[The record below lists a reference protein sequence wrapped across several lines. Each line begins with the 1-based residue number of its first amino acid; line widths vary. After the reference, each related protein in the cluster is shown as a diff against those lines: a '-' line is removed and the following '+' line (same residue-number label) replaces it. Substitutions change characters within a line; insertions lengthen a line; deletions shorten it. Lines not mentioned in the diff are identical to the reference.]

1 MSNLLNI
8 GRSGLRAFA
17 RSMETVSHNIANAE
31 NPDYVRRSVE
41 MSDATVSGSLNPA
54 YLSQTGLNGVR
65 IAQTVRASDEFVEA
79 QVRQTGA
86 ARIRAETQ
94 LSWLERLETN
104 LDNAGSNVGTRLNT
118 FFGRAEEVAAAPFD
132 NSLKLTLLTELDA
145 VVDAFRRTSSNM
157 TLTAQQVTQ
166 GATQEA
172 NTLNAALENLN
183 KINLD
188 ITRTKEGTD
197 AHAGLLD
204 ARDAMLATITE
215 KLNATISLAPNGTA
229 TISYGGQQ
237 LAGVNFFANV
247 TASSNADGSLALQVD
262 GTAVAVPS
270 EGSLAGLSRAGATAQ
285 GRLNDLN
292 ALAQQLV
299 TDINAWQAQGR
310 TLSGAVGAPLLTMPG
325 DISTLEVTT
334 RDTAQLALAAADGT
348 PNGNLLTLPA
358 LRTTDGVETKW
369 NNFMAGFATNL
380 SAVRS
385 ESEAATALD
394 EGARRRRDAMSGV
407 DLDREAAD
415 LIRLQQAYEASA
427 RVIQVARDTMQT
439 ILNVF

>member
-1 MSNLLNI
+1 MSNLLTI
-8 GRSGLRAFA
+8 GRSGLRAFS
-17 RSMETVSHNIANAE
+17 RSMEAVSHNIANAE
-31 NPDYVRRSVE
+31 NPDYVRRSVQ

-65 IAQTVRASDEFVEA
+65 IAQTVRASDEFIEA

-94 LSWLERLETN
+94 LTWMERLETN
-104 LDNAGSNVGTRLNT
+104 LDNAGSNVGSRLNT
-118 FFGRAEEVAAAPFD
+118 FFSRAEEVAAAPFD
-132 NSLKLTLLTELDA
+132 NSLKLTLLSEIEA

-157 TLTAQQVTQ
+157 ALTAQQVTQ
-166 GATQEA
+166 GATQET

-188 ITRTKEGTD
+188 ITRTKEGSD

-229 TISYGGQQ
+229 TVSYGGEQ

-247 TASSNADGSLALQVD
+247 TASSNADGSLALQVN

-285 GRLNDLN
+285 GRLDDLT
-292 ALAQQLV
+292 ALAQQFV
-299 TDINAWQAQGR
+299 DDINGWQANGR
-310 TLSGAVGAPLLTMPG
+310 TLAGAVGAPLLAMPG
-325 DISTLEVTT
+325 DISTLSVTT
-334 RDTAQLALAAADGT
+334 TDIAQLAVAGADGT
-348 PNGNLLTLPA
+348 PNGNLLTLPN

-369 NNFMAGFATNL
+369 NNFMAGFATSL

-385 ESEAATALD
+385 ESDAATALD

-407 DLDREAAD
+407 DLDRETAD

>member
-8 GRSGLRAFA
+8 GRSGLRAFS
-17 RSMETVSHNIANAE
+17 RSMDAVSHNIANAE

-41 MSDATVSGSLNPA
+41 MSDATVSSSLNPA

-65 IAQTVRASDEFVEA
+65 VAQTVRASDEFIEA
-79 QVRQTGA
+79 QVRQSGA

-94 LSWLERLETN
+94 LTWMERIETN
-104 LDNAGSNVGTRLNT
+104 LDNAGSNVGSRLNT
-118 FFGRAEEVAAAPFD
+118 FFSRAEEVAAAPFD
-132 NSLKLTLLTELDA
+132 NSLKLTLLSELDA
-145 VVDAFRRTSSNM
+145 VVDAFRRTASNM
-157 TLTAQQVTQ
+157 TLTAQQVSQ
-166 GATQEA
+166 AATQEA

-204 ARDAMLATITE
+204 ARDAMLATISE

-229 TISYGGQQ
+229 TLTYGGQQ
-237 LAGVNFFANV
+237 LAGVNFFATV
-247 TASSNADGSLALQVD
+247 TSASNADGSLALQVN
-262 GTAVAVPS
+262 GVAVPVPS
-270 EGSLAGLSRAGATAQ
+270 EGSLAGLSRSGATAQ
-285 GRLNDLN
+285 GRLNDLT

-310 TLSGAVGAPLLTMPG
+310 TLGGAAGAPLLTMPG
-325 DISTLEVTT
+325 DASTLAVTT
-334 RDTAQLALAAADGT
+334 RDINQLAIAGADGT
-348 PNGNLLTLPA
+348 PNGNLLALPA
-358 LRTTDGVETKW
+358 LRTTAGVETQW
-369 NNFMAGFATNL
+369 NNFMAGFATSL
-380 SAVRS
+380 ASVRS
-385 ESEAATALD
+385 ESDAATALD

-427 RVIQVARDTMQT
+427 RVIQVARETMQS
-439 ILNVF
+439 ILNIF